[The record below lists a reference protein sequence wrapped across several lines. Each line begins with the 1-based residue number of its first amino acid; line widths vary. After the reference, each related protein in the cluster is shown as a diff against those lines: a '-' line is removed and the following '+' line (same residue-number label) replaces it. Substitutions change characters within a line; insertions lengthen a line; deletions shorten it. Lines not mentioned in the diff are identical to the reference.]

1 METDWPAMTERGPQV
16 TEASVAAFEKLL
28 RATLPD
34 DYREFLLRVN
44 GGQTA
49 LSHCNFTVLLHKR
62 KDETSLNS
70 LNSLDDP
77 DDRFNLAVRWRS
89 SRHRLPSEVI
99 PAGYD
104 DFGGI
109 VGVVVAGPH
118 RGQVWF
124 LDGYCPRPEG
134 SNPRVDWF
142 DRRDVCK
149 LADSFREFMQGLRP
163 LNSRA
168 AD

>member
-1 METDWPAMTERGPQV
+1 METDWPAMTERGPQI
-16 TEASVAAFEKLL
+16 TEAAIAAFEKLL
-28 RATLPD
+28 GATLPD

-49 LSHCNFTVLLHKR
+49 TSHCKFTVWLHKR
-62 KDETSLNS
+62 KDATNLNS
-70 LNSLDDP
+70 LNGLDDP
-77 DDRFNLAVRWRS
+77 DDRANLEVRWRW
-89 SRHRLPSEVI
+89 SRDQLPAEVI
-99 PAGYD
+99 PAGSD
-104 DFGGI
+104 DLGGTI
-109 VGVVVAGPH
+109 GVVVAGPR
-118 RGQVWF
+118 RGQIWF
-124 LDGYCPRPEG
+124 LDGADPRPEG